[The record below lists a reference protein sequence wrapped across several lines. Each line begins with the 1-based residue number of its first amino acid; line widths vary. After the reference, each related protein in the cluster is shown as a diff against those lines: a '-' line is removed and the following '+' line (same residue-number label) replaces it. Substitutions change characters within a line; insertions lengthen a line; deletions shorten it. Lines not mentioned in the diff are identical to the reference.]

1 MIIPFNLFF
10 YLLFSYSMDKT
21 KVTLQ
26 DNSQERTTV
35 HNEYGSSLTLSKP
48 VFIPPL
54 CIKLQNERVWGPGL
68 NFQTGPAVIGN
79 ISHTIELLPRYVQI
93 SGLKIRREESRIVFS
108 PSKYLNHWRWY
119 LRTFGVETQ
128 PSARF

>member
-1 MIIPFNLFF
+1 
-10 YLLFSYSMDKT
+10 MDKT

-35 HNEYGSSLTLSKP
+35 HNEYGSSLTLSHP
-48 VFIPPL
+48 VFVPPL
-54 CIKLQNERVWGPGL
+54 GIKLQNERVWGPGL

-93 SGLKIRREESRIVFS
+93 SGLKIRREESRIVFLALKI
-108 PSKYLNHWRWY
+108 SKSLAVVLKNFWGGN
-119 LRTFGVETQ
+119 TT
-128 PSARF
+128 